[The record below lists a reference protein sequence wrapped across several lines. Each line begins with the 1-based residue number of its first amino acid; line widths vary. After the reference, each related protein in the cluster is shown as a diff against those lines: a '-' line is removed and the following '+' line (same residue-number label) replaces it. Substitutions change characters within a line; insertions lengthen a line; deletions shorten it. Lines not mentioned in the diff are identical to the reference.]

1 MTDQNLISST
11 NNSYSQALYEL
22 AYEENSLND
31 VEKNAQSILKLINE
45 NLEFLSLISDPT
57 ISQDEQTKA
66 VETICKKFEL
76 NENFEKFLKLLI
88 IKRKLFFVKKIL
100 KDFLSICSAK
110 RGEIIAKFTSAKK
123 LDISE
128 LENISNSLKENF
140 GPNLKLKFNHDPEI
154 LGGLIIQI
162 GSIMIDTS
170 IKTKLQQIENNMLGA

>member
-31 VEKNAQSILKLINE
+31 VEKNAQSILKLIHE

-88 IKRKLFFVKKIL
+88 IKRKLFFVKKY
-100 KDFLSICSAK
+100 
-110 RGEIIAKFTSAKK
+110 
-123 LDISE
+123 
-128 LENISNSLKENF
+128 
-140 GPNLKLKFNHDPEI
+140 
-154 LGGLIIQI
+154 
-162 GSIMIDTS
+162 
-170 IKTKLQQIENNMLGA
+170 